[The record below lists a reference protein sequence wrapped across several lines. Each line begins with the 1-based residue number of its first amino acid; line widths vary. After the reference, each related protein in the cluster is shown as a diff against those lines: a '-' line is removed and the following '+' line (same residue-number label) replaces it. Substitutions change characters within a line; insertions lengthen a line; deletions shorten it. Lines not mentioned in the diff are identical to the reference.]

1 MHRIARTE
9 FQPISL
15 RDVVVIM
22 GIAIICMAGVQAYA
36 ASDTNEQAACATVLK
51 PLVIKIEFPGTWQSI
66 STKAVKEK
74 FLDELDEYIREMSH
88 NRVCIKG
95 EITDKWYKLP
105 NPIANYWVP
114 WQNQRANKSNLRNL
128 VSDSLDAVDQ
138 DIDVS
143 KYDFV
148 MLALGATFKEWGN
161 NGVAAY
167 PGMLGW
173 KSDESLFTRSGRK
186 VNRGIVV
193 YASTVHL
200 GHVFHDVAH
209 VLGGVKDGKRVLPCL
224 YDQDIQGKST
234 LRTGSGVFQAFT
246 DSQIHM
252 GGWDPMSC
260 NNCMQRPGPPGIT
273 SWTKLRL
280 GWLEPSRVR
289 VVNSGEKTQVSL
301 GPLEDPSSETMAI
314 KIPVTDTTYYLL
326 ENRQHIGYD
335 KNVPETGVLIMYADD
350 KIAES
355 RHGRS
360 QVRLMNA
367 NPAVPHLE
375 SAAFDIG
382 KNASFA
388 DEQNGVQIKLLKK
401 IGKSYEI
408 LVEHAPRGKVAPN

>member
-9 FQPISL
+9 FQPNTL

-22 GIAIICMAGVQAYA
+22 GIAIICMASVQTYA

-51 PLVIKIEFPGTWQSI
+51 PLVIQIEFPGTRRSI
-66 STKAVKEK
+66 SSKAVKEK

-88 NRVCIKG
+88 SKVCIKG
-95 EITDKWYKLP
+95 EVTEKWYNLP
-105 NPIANYWVP
+105 DPIANYWIP
-114 WQNQRANKSNLRNL
+114 WQNQQANKSNLRNL
-128 VSDSLDAVDQ
+128 VSDSLNAVDQ
-138 DIDVS
+138 DTDVS

-148 MLALGATFKEWGN
+148 ILALGATFKEWGN

-193 YASTVHL
+193 YASTVTL
-200 GHVFHDVAH
+200 GHVFHDAAH

-224 YDQDIQGKST
+224 YDQDLQGKSAV
-234 LRTGSGVFQAFT
+234 RTGSGVFQAFT

-260 NNCMQRPGPPGIT
+260 NNCLQRQSPPGIS

-280 GWLEPSRVR
+280 GWLEPSKVR
-289 VVNSGEKTQVSL
+289 VVNPGEKVQVTL
-301 GPLEDPSSETMAI
+301 GPLEDASSQAMVI
-314 KIPVTDTTYYLL
+314 KIPLTDTTYYLV
-326 ENRQHIGYD
+326 ENRQYIGHD
-335 KNVPETGVLIMYADD
+335 KYLPETGVLIMYADD

-367 NPAVPHLE
+367 NPTVPHLE
-375 SAAFDIG
+375 GAAFDIG

-401 IGKSYEI
+401 IGNSYDI
-408 LVEHAPRGKVAPN
+408 LVEHAPLDKAVSN

>member
-1 MHRIARTE
+1 MNRMAQTI
-9 FQPISL
+9 FQKNIL
-15 RDVVVIM
+15 RNVV
-22 GIAIICMAGVQAYA
+22 AIVGLALICMASVQSYA
-36 ASDTNEQAACATVLK
+36 ASDTNGQAACVTVLK
-51 PLVIKIEFPGTWQSI
+51 PLVIQVEFPGTWRNI
-66 STKAVKEK
+66 STDSVREK
-74 FLDELDEYIREMSH
+74 FLDQLDEYVREMSH

-95 EITDKWYKLP
+95 DISDKWYKLP
-105 NPIANYWVP
+105 NPIANYWIP
-114 WQNQRANKSNLRNL
+114 WQNQQANKSNLRNL
-128 VSDSLDAVDQ
+128 VSDSLGAVEQ

-148 MLALGATFKEWGN
+148 ILALGATFKEWGN

-224 YDQDIQGKST
+224 YDQDLQGKST
-234 LRTGSGVFQAFT
+234 QQAGSGVFKAFT

-260 NNCMQRPGPPGIT
+260 NNCLQRPGPPGVS

-280 GWLEPSRVR
+280 GWLEPSRIR
-289 VVNSGEKTQVSL
+289 VVKPGEKTQVSL
-301 GPLEDPSSETMAI
+301 GPLEDPSSEIMAI
-314 KIPVTDTTYYLL
+314 KIPLTDTTYYLL
-326 ENRQHIGYD
+326 ENRQYIGFD
-335 KNVPETGVLIMYADD
+335 KNLPETGVLIMYADD

-355 RHGRS
+355 RHGQS
-360 QVRLMNA
+360 QVRLVNA
-367 NPAVPHLE
+367 NPTVPHLE
-375 SAAFDIG
+375 GAAFDID

-388 DEQNGVQIKLLKK
+388 DDQNGVQIKLLKK
-401 IGKSYEI
+401 NGKSYDI
-408 LVEHAPRGKVAPN
+408 LVEYTPR

>member
-1 MHRIARTE
+1 MTQTI
-9 FQPISL
+9 FQTNIL
-15 RDVVVIM
+15 RNVV
-22 GIAIICMAGVQAYA
+22 AIVGLALICTASVQSYA
-36 ASDTNEQAACATVLK
+36 TSDTNGQAACVTVLK
-51 PLVIKIEFPGTWQSI
+51 PLVIQVEFPGTWRNI
-66 STKAVKEK
+66 STGSVREK
-74 FLDELDEYIREMSH
+74 FLDQLDEYVREMSH

-95 EITDKWYKLP
+95 DISDKWYKLP
-105 NPIANYWVP
+105 NPIANYWIP
-114 WQNQRANKSNLRNL
+114 WQNQQANKSNLRNL
-128 VSDSLDAVDQ
+128 VSDSLSAIDQ

-148 MLALGATFKEWGN
+148 ILALGATFKEWGN

-224 YDQDIQGKST
+224 YDQGLQGKST
-234 LRTGSGVFQAFT
+234 QQTGPGVFKAFT

-260 NNCMQRPGPPGIT
+260 NNCLQRPGPPGVS

-280 GWLEPSRVR
+280 GWLEPSRIR
-289 VVNSGEKTQVSL
+289 VVKPGEKTQVSL
-301 GPLEDPSSETMAI
+301 GPLEDPSSEIMAI

-326 ENRQHIGYD
+326 ENRQYIGFD
-335 KNVPETGVLIMYADD
+335 KNLPETGVLIMYADD

-355 RHGRS
+355 SHGQS
-360 QVRLMNA
+360 QVRLVNA
-367 NPAVPHLE
+367 NPTVPHLE
-375 SAAFDIG
+375 GAAFDID

-388 DEQNGVQIKLLKK
+388 DDQNGVQIKLLKK
-401 IGKSYEI
+401 NGKSYDI
-408 LVEHAPRGKVAPN
+408 LVEYTPR